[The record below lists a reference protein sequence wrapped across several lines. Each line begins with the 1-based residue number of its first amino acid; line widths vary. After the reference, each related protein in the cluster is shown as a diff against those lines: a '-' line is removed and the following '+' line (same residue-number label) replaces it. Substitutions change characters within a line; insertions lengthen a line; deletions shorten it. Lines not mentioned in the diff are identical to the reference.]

1 MAFGDSNNEDDGMP
15 VAVEVVV
22 ATVGLEVVEAVV
34 LVLVLVLNVV
44 ALVPPVTAA

>member
-15 VAVEVVV
+15 VAVAVVV
-22 ATVGLEVVEAVV
+22 ATVGLEVVEAV